1 MAKLHEA
8 GIRAKDEA
16 IRKLMQEMERL
27 AQEGEEEEDEE
38 EFVNPFEYF
47 AQLNRDMGSLENRG
61 IIMIS
66 GEISKES
73 LARATRT
80 LLRLHFDKE
89 FKEEVQ
95 IIINSPGGYT
105 DAGWAFIDMMAFVNL
120 KIRTIAMGEI
130 CSMATSIFI
139 AGDERIMSPN
149 SCAMIHQFS
158 WGSQGTYSDLVAQ
171 RKAEDMEHRR
181 EIRHLIA
188 HSRYRTEEDIRKHIL
203 LDTDHWLTPEEML
216 KHGLCDEVFVSKKD
230 RGSKKPKKATRKAK
244 TKKKRK
250 KE

>member
-1 MAKLHEA
+1 MGKLHEA
-8 GIRAKDEA
+8 GIRAKEISTKKQTEDVE
-16 IRKLMQEMERL
+16 KL
-27 AQEGEEEEDEE
+27 AQDGEDEEDEE

-47 AQLNRDMGSLENRG
+47 AQMSRDMGSLENRG

-66 GEISKES
+66 GEISKDS

-89 FKEEVQ
+89 FNEEVQ

-105 DAGWAFIDMMAFVNL
+105 DAGWAFIDMMDFVNL

-130 CSMATSIFI
+130 CSMATSIFVS
-139 AGDERIMSPN
+139 GDERIMSPN

-171 RKAEDMEHRR
+171 RKAEDMEHKR
-181 EIRHLIA
+181 EIGHLIR
-188 HSRYRTEEDIRKHIL
+188 HSKYNTEEEIRKHVL
-203 LDTDHWLTPEEML
+203 LDTDHWLTPSEML
-216 KHGLCDEVFVSKKD
+216 KHGLCDEVFTSKKD
-230 RGSKKPKKATRKAK
+230 RGKKKPKKATRKAK
-244 TKKKRK
+244 VKKKRK

>member
-1 MAKLHEA
+1 MGRLHEA
-8 GIRAKDEA
+8 GIRAKEEA
-16 IRKLMQEMERL
+16 AKKLMQEMKKL
-27 AQEGEEEEDEE
+27 AQDSEEEEDDENI
-38 EFVNPFEYF
+38 VDPFEYI

-66 GEISKES
+66 GEISKET
-73 LARATRT
+73 LARATRA
-80 LLRLHFDKE
+80 LLRLHFNKE
-89 FKEEVQ
+89 FNEEVQ

-105 DAGWAFIDMMAFVNL
+105 DAGWAFIDMMDFVDL

-171 RKAEDMEHRR
+171 RKAEDMEHER

-188 HSRYRTEEDIRKHIL
+188 HSKYKNEEDIRKFIL
-203 LDTDHWLTPEEML
+203 LDTDHWLTPEEMQ
-216 KHGLCDEVFVSKKD
+216 KHGLCDEVFVSKKH
-230 RGSKKPKKATRKAK
+230 RGQMKPKKAKRAKARR
-244 TKKKRK
+244 KRK

>member
-1 MAKLHEA
+1 MGKLHEA
-8 GIRAKDEA
+8 GTRAKDTSTKKKIEEVE
-16 IRKLMQEMERL
+16 KL
-27 AQEGEEEEDEE
+27 AQDGEEDEEEE

-47 AQLNRDMGSLENRG
+47 AQMNRDMGSLENRG

-66 GEISKES
+66 GEISKDS

-80 LLRLHFDKE
+80 LLRLHFDTD
-89 FKEEVQ
+89 FNEEVQ

-105 DAGWAFIDMMAFVNL
+105 DAGWAFIDMMDFVNL

-130 CSMATSIFI
+130 CSMATSIFM

-171 RKAEDMEHRR
+171 RKAEDMEHKR
-181 EIRHLIA
+181 EIRHLIRF
-188 HSRYRTEEDIRKHIL
+188 SKYTTEEEIRKHVL

-230 RGSKKPKKATRKAK
+230 RGKKKPKKATRKAK
-244 TKKKRK
+244 AKKKRK